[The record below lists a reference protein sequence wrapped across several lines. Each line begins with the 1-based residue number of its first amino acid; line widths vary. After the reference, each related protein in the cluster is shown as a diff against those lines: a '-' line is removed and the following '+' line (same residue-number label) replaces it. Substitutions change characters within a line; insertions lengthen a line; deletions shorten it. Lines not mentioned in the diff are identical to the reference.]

1 MLSIAAFCSALKLF
15 NLSANKFLNSD
26 KAETAFGLE
35 GAILLAFKCLLYNRK
50 PKNLLHRNMSV
61 QQELQ
66 WLLQRNG
73 PMGKKSLLNP
83 MIAVIRLFFTNFQG

>member
-1 MLSIAAFCSALKLF
+1 MISFMLSIAAFCSALKLF

-50 PKNLLHRNMSV
+50 H
-61 QQELQ
+61 
-66 WLLQRNG
+66 
-73 PMGKKSLLNP
+73 KKSSFSDYLTKFLIITLP
-83 MIAVIRLFFTNFQG
+83 

>member
-15 NLSANKFLNSD
+15 LIINLSANKFLNSD

-50 PKNLLHRNMSV
+50 H
-61 QQELQ
+61 
-66 WLLQRNG
+66 
-73 PMGKKSLLNP
+73 KKSSFSDYLTKFLIITLP
-83 MIAVIRLFFTNFQG
+83 

>member
-1 MLSIAAFCSALKLF
+1 MLWSEVGVIDLVSIENKLKNRNEIKQRKMKSF
-15 NLSANKFLNSD
+15 DA
-26 KAETAFGLE
+26 TAS
-35 GAILLAFKCLLYNRK
+35 
-50 PKNLLHRNMSV
+50 KNLLHRNMSV